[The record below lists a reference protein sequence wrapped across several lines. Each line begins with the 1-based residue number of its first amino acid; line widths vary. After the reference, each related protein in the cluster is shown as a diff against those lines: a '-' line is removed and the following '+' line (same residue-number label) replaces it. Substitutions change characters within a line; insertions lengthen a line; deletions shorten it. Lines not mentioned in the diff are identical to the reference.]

1 MTTWRQRHRA
11 KARLLARKQRAAW
24 RKRNPGV
31 QVTLNAKWA
40 RANPVEYLV
49 RLAKYRAK
57 RKGLEFAICVDD
69 LMPAPEFCPV
79 FPTIRLRYG
88 IGPRS
93 AASASID
100 RKDSRKGYIKGNVT
114 IMSRRANLLK
124 NNASTAELEAVLA
137 FMKR

>member
-1 MTTWRQRHRA
+1 M
-11 KARLLARKQRAAW
+11 
-24 RKRNPGV
+24 
-31 QVTLNAKWA
+31 TLNRKWA
-40 RANPVEYLV
+40 RDNPVEYLV

-57 RKGLEFAICVDD
+57 RRGLEFAISADD